1 MSITGLR
8 PVQQSLPVCHRSP
21 ASAVIADV
29 DQSEPIALTRGDAEF
44 HVLLERVYRAEYPRL
59 VMLVT
64 RVAGDRA
71 RAEDLV
77 ADALCRLMERSAL
90 FRPDGN
96 LEAWLYRTAINL
108 ALNALKTHSR
118 RLQYERAALDEQ
130 ARNRRAAGPLEEV
143 LSAER
148 QDKVRSVLAGL
159 KPAEARLLLL
169 RHAGLSYQETAEALG
184 LNPASVGKL
193 VARANARFKQK
204 YLELFGSEV

>member
-1 MSITGLR
+1 
-8 PVQQSLPVCHRSP
+8 
-21 ASAVIADV
+21 
-29 DQSEPIALTRGDAEF
+29 LTRAGAEF
-44 HVLLERVYRAEYPRL
+44 HVRLERVYRTEYPRL
-59 VMLVT
+59 VVLLARVT
-64 RVAGDRA
+64 GDRA

-108 ALNALKTHSR
+108 ALNALKTQAR
-118 RLQYERAALDEQ
+118 RLQYERAASAEQ
-130 ARNRRAAGPLEEV
+130 ARHRRAAGPLEEV

-148 QDKVRSVLAGL
+148 QDKVRSILAAL

-169 RHAGLSYQETAEALG
+169 RHAGLSYRETAGALG

-204 YLELFGSEV
+204 YLELFGSEL